1 MLPKNE
7 FDMHGGMTNGAYPPS
22 NGKMPAMGPEAG
34 GPPAEETIDIR
45 EYIDIFFR
53 RRWMLL
59 GTLVIIV
66 VLGMLYTFLQPKIYQ
81 SAAQILVITGRGGG
95 AARSDVP
102 VLADLAALTQSRSIE
117 TQVAII
123 TSRDL
128 LDEAFA
134 KLEPEIR
141 SSGFRG
147 GSLPSWAVNAAALRN
162 TDIITITTQAYTPEA
177 AAALADTMAEAY
189 FERDLKLNS
198 KATRMARD
206 YVGESLAEAK
216 ENLTRANDELADFKQ
231 RTGLIDPNTQITRAA
246 EYLATLQLDIT
257 GAKAEMEANK
267 SAMVNLRGRME
278 EEEQTVLSSTSF
290 STNPQYAAALARID
304 NLYSKRA
311 EQLQEYTE
319 ESTVIKA
326 IDGQLA
332 AEKAQL
338 EALTKTII
346 SGQTQTR
353 NPLREQIVA
362 EYSQH
367 FTTRAAAQARLGALE
382 KEFAARKKEAD
393 SLPKKERQLTALI
406 QQTELYKGTYE
417 ILSKEFHTLKISEQ
431 STMPNASFVTH
442 ARASNSPVKP
452 RTATNAALFFML
464 GCIVAVGLALLVERL
479 DDRVHDQETA
489 ERITGATT
497 MAGIP
502 KLAPEDIKLV
512 TDADVHSHFLESFR
526 VLRNNI
532 TFAAIDRKIK
542 VLTVFSPGPSEGKS
556 TICANVGIAMA
567 MDGKRVLLIDGDLR
581 RPALHNMFGVE
592 RERGFT
598 TVLTGNCA
606 LEDAIV
612 PTKIE
617 NVWLLPTGALPPN
630 PTEVLN
636 SGQSRELIRQLSDMY
651 DVVIIDSPPCTKLSD
666 VQVISTLADGLLLIT
681 ALEQTLKTGLRIA
694 TRALMQVQAPLIGL
708 VLNQLDLTSRRYG
721 YYSYYYYSYY
731 NYYYYSE
738 EADGTQ
744 AKKKRRGHHR
754 R

>member
-1 MLPKNE
+1 
-7 FDMHGGMTNGAYPPS
+7 
-22 NGKMPAMGPEAG
+22 
-34 GPPAEETIDIR
+34 
-45 EYIDIFFR
+45 
-53 RRWMLL
+53 
-59 GTLVIIV
+59 
-66 VLGMLYTFLQPKIYQ
+66 
-81 SAAQILVITGRGGG
+81 
-95 AARSDVP
+95 
-102 VLADLAALTQSRSIE
+102 
-117 TQVAII
+117 
-123 TSRDL
+123 
-128 LDEAFA
+128 
-134 KLEPEIR
+134 
-141 SSGFRG
+141 
-147 GSLPSWAVNAAALRN
+147 
-162 TDIITITTQAYTPEA
+162 
-177 AAALADTMAEAY
+177 
-189 FERDLKLNS
+189 
-198 KATRMARD
+198 
-206 YVGESLAEAK
+206 
-216 ENLTRANDELADFKQ
+216 
-231 RTGLIDPNTQITRAA
+231 
-246 EYLATLQLDIT
+246 
-257 GAKAEMEANK
+257 
-267 SAMVNLRGRME
+267 ME

-431 STMPNASFVTH
+431 STLPNASFVTH
-442 ARASNSPVKP
+442 GRASGSPVKP

-464 GCIVAVGLALLVERL
+464 GCILAVGLALLVERL

-489 ERITGATT
+489 ERITGTTT

-502 KLAPEDIKLV
+502 KLGPDDVKMV

-532 TFAAIDRKIK
+532 TFAAIDKKIK

-567 MDGKRVLLIDGDLR
+567 MDGKRVLLVDGDLR
-581 RPALHNMFGVE
+581 RPALHTMFGVA

-598 TVLTGNCA
+598 SVLTGNCTK
-606 LEDAIV
+606 EEAIV

-617 NVWLLPTGALPPN
+617 NVWLLPTGPLPPN